1 MPPLLDAMFTIL
13 ALSKH
18 PTGKPKKPVQFVF
31 VFASLIDP
39 PGDSPPVP
47 VMTLPIALR
56 GVTLRGGRALTLA
69 VRAVR
74 AIMVLQKC
82 MMVWSGGVLVEVGS
96 QEGLGRWSVYQRV
109 FMGLARAVDQNKQE
123 TRPGHVV

>member
-1 MPPLLDAMFTIL
+1 MPPLLDAMFT
-13 ALSKH
+13 ALPRPGKH
-18 PTGKPKKPVQFVF
+18 ATGKSKRPVQF

-74 AIMVLQKC
+74 AIMVL
-82 MMVWSGGVLVEVGS
+82 
-96 QEGLGRWSVYQRV
+96 
-109 FMGLARAVDQNKQE
+109 
-123 TRPGHVV
+123 